1 MLTLG
6 PLDTMDHER
15 WPFSM
20 LRFLQKISLQLTKP
34 LGPSLGVNRM
44 WTKRNDYAPKNE
56 CADCLIYV
64 QKRQFWIIIILNKL
78 IKFDLFVFSCLHLL
92 FPK

>member
-44 WTKRNDYAPKNE
+44 WTKRNDNAPKNE

-64 QKRQFWIIIILNKL
+64 QKGSFGL
-78 IKFDLFVFSCLHLL
+78 LL
-92 FPK
+92 F